1 MHSGAASKRGA
12 THRHGYWS
20 HEEDD
25 EHRRGTSEG
34 RTSASV
40 GEKTTTRM
48 SGMPGLGAPAAQGP
62 PRGRPRMMDALPKWT
77 PRKSTFETGVFEIL
91 SQRGFVRHGNVAGWF
106 ETARSRSQKSL
117 LPASSLEGH
126 DFPWPLRRR

>member
-91 SQRGFVRHGNVAGWF
+91 SQRCRVVRDREIAVSAAPFACVLFGR
-106 ETARSRSQKSL
+106 T
-117 LPASSLEGH
+117 
-126 DFPWPLRRR
+126 